1 MEVVKMWDIII
12 LCISFGFLIGIAI
25 PIMALIVNKK
35 QYPYTYLN
43 FEKRQGGYVCELLK
57 GRVTRDKKG
66 IERFTLKQ
74 TVIDSGI
81 GALFGAQEIV
91 ANQPDKAMGV
101 IKKSGGIMIV
111 SNSPIANT
119 FMPCNVNIVEDPARA
134 DIIVKDVDVRNWY
147 KVTLEQQLKH
157 ALLNPKS
164 FLGQHPEI
172 KIIAAGIIFVM
183 IMVIYTAMVH
193 PILVQLMNAQ
203 SGPYTAFADAIN
215 NLASSVGGAANAV
228 VIPGE

>member
-1 MEVVKMWDIII
+1 MWDLIIM
-12 LCISFGFLIGIAI
+12 CIGLGLMIGIAI
-25 PIMALIVNKK
+25 PILCLILGKK
-35 QYPYTYLN
+35 MYPYTYVN
-43 FEKRQGGYVCELLK
+43 FEKRQGGYVVEILK
-57 GRVTRDKKG
+57 GRTTKDKKG

-81 GALFGAQEIV
+81 GALFGSKEIV

-101 IKKSGGIMIV
+101 IKKSGGILVV

-119 FMPCNVNIVEDPARA
+119 FMPCNVNIIEDPARA

-157 ALLNPKS
+157 SLLNPKS
-164 FLGQHPEI
+164 FLGMHPEI
-172 KIIAAGIIFVM
+172 KIIAAGVVFVM

-193 PILVQLMNAQ
+193 PILVNIMAEQ
-203 SGPYTAFADAIN
+203 SSSVTAAIEAFN
-215 NLASSVGGAANAV
+215 NLATNIGTQGATI
-228 VIPGE
+228 IPPQ